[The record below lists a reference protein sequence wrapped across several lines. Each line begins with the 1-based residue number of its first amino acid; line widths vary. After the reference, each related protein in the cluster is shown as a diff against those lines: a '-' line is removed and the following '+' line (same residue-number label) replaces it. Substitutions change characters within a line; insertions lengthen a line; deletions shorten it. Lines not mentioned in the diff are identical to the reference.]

1 MFAEQVRSFVAKRS
15 TKRMHQA
22 CYPQNFHR
30 VERHSA
36 TNMVLSGEIDEYGS
50 NLSDTYKAKAKA
62 MFAEQ
67 ARSLSRSQESSARPT
82 CTTGM
87 CAQACKIQGKIQG
100 SEPGSREPEQGFND
114 RSLSK
119 CAGASSTTITPPN
132 RAFSTCDWS
141 ECVRVHVCRR
151 NSSKW
156 GAKAGNR

>member
-1 MFAEQVRSFVAKRS
+1 MGECREKSPFLSVLKRYYWPSGIPDTRSVS
-15 TKRMHQA
+15 YITK
-22 CYPQNFHR
+22 
-30 VERHSA
+30 
-36 TNMVLSGEIDEYGS
+36 MVLSGEIDEYGS

-114 RSLSK
+114 RSAQGTPKVPQDAQVRCNMTST
-119 CAGASSTTITPPN
+119 ASTREVDA
-132 RAFSTCDWS
+132 RACKKDELKDVSIQ
-141 ECVRVHVCRR
+141 
-151 NSSKW
+151 
-156 GAKAGNR
+156 